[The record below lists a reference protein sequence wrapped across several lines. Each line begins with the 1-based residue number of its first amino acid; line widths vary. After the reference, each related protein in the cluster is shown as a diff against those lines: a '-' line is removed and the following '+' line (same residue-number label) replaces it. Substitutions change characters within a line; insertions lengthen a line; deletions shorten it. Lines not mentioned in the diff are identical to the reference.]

1 VDCQDI
7 LTGMDKKA
15 SEEISPE
22 GLAKIE
28 AVDSYLAETI
38 REGRPIEALIA
49 TKRLGEIMN
58 DRVKEAARI
67 ATAGSWSWTDVGKA
81 LGMTRQAAHE
91 KLRARVRGEIDKGR
105 ATLERAEKA
114 GRAKI
119 ARRATRGRESLDKV
133 PPLSPKVES
142 ARQRIDEWEQGQQ
155 EKLTRQLESAREELD
170 RAEHLVKEKLDRKG

>member
-1 VDCQDI
+1 
-7 LTGMDKKA
+7 MDKKKN
-15 SEEISPE
+15 EEISPA

-38 REGRPIEALIA
+38 RAGRPIETLIA
-49 TKRLGEIMN
+49 TKRLGEIMD
-58 DRVKEAARI
+58 DRVKEAARV

-105 ATLERAEKA
+105 ATLERAEKS

-119 ARRATRGRESLDKV
+119 ARRAMRGRERLDTV
-133 PPLSPKVES
+133 PSLSPKVES
-142 ARQRIDEWEQGQQ
+142 ARQRIDEWEHGQQ
-155 EKLTRQLESAREELD
+155 EKLTRHLQSAREELD
-170 RAEHLVKEKLDRKG
+170 RAEKSVQEKLDRKG